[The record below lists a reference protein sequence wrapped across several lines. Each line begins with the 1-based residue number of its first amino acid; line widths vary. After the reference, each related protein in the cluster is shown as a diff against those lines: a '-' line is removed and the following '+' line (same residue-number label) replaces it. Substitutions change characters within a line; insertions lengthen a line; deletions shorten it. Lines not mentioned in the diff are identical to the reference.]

1 MGTGAQEH
9 RGAGTHERRGTRAQ
23 GNTSA
28 GEHERRGTREQG
40 YSDAP
45 HHGNTGLLIYGR
57 TRARGTVTPLT
68 TGTRDHRAMYTRE
81 SDDRRTAP
89 LGNAARTTRVKRP
102 RSNRQ

>member
-9 RGAGTHERRGTRAQ
+9 RGGNRDTR

-28 GEHERRGTREQG
+28 WEHERRGTREQG

-45 HHGNTGLLIYGR
+45 HHGNPGLLIYGR

-102 RSNRQ
+102 KSNRQ